1 MKKISVLFT
10 LVLSV
15 HCIQAQSVLYYDF
28 ENTLNEATV
37 AGPTL
42 TVLGEEG
49 EFRIDTLDKI
59 NQSTKMVYQF
69 GVNSGFQFSNTEADG
84 FLGHSYTIELYMK
97 FDELDSWKRVV
108 DWKNRKSDYGAYIY
122 YGRLNFYPYQYS
134 DEVPVA
140 PGEYTYYVITRD
152 SASQELLIYTD
163 AEVKISFIDVYGDAL
178 LDEDQVLNFF
188 HDDLV
193 VPNEA
198 SSGTVAMLKIYSYTM
213 DSTSIQNNY
222 NEIGSQVFS
231 VPEVGKSAQ
240 VNVYPNPASDKLW
253 LDFSGF
259 DKSEQ
264 VNIRLMNVCG
274 QSVLTNRLTAT
285 GSAMVQLELPELSNG
300 IYILKVESAKNV
312 FSTKVLISH

>member
-1 MKKISVLFT
+1 M
-10 LVLSV
+10 
-15 HCIQAQSVLYYDF
+15 QAQSVLTYDF
-28 ENTLNEATV
+28 ESTLNEVTG

-42 TVLGEEG
+42 KVLGEEG

-69 GVNSGFQFSNTEADG
+69 GVNSGFQFDNTEADG

-108 DWKNRKSDYGAYIY
+108 DWKNRKSDNGAYIY

-152 SASQELLIYTD
+152 SASQALLIYTD
-163 AEVKISFIDVYGDAL
+163 AEVKISFIDDDGDAL
-178 LDEDQVLNFF
+178 LDVDQVLNFF
-188 HDDLV
+188 HDDVV

-240 VNVYPNPASDKLW
+240 VNVYPNPASDKLR
-253 LDFSGF
+253 LDLSGF
-259 DKSEQ
+259 GKSEQ
-264 VNIRLMNVCG
+264 VKIHLMNVCG
-274 QSVLTNRLTAT
+274 QSVLNTQYNTS
-285 GSAMVQLELPELSNG
+285 GSAMIKLEIPELRNG
-300 IYILKVESAKNV
+300 VYVLKVESVKNV
-312 FSTKVLISH
+312 FSTKVLINR